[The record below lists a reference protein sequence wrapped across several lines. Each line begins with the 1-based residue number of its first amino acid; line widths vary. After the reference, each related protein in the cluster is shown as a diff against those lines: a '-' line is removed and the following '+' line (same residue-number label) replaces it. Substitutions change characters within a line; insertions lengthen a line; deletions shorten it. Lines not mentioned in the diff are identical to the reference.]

1 MSKLTYYFQMAQRIN
16 YLKATPKIINYLKYK
31 ISKRL
36 EITDLKQYSPQI
48 ASLIIT
54 KRCNMA
60 CNFCSA
66 GKIMEEG
73 RDAWREGE
81 LTLERTKEIFNNPL
95 FSNALLVDLLG
106 GEPLLVREFD
116 DIIAYL
122 NNRGHLTNT
131 STNAIK
137 LRERIVSLKRAGI
150 SRINISYYDE
160 NREMLESDLPFING
174 VFPTHMSYILFHSD
188 IVMNK
193 EKIYEIV
200 KFAKDSG
207 CLSLRFFMYRPMG
220 LEPNIGQITS
230 EDDHDYKELKNNL
243 SREYGKFIAW
253 PSLVKQN
260 LSKKLCSQPWQRIG
274 ATTVG
279 EMLICCGTED
289 FLSGPKSN
297 LFNAEPNEIYN
308 HSTLVAM
315 RKELI
320 SPNTPPPDLCKDCNL
335 LNEPGW

>member
-1 MSKLTYYFQMAQRIN
+1 MAKRIN
-16 YLKATPKIINYLKYK
+16 YLKAAPKIFNYLKYK
-31 ISKRL
+31 VSKRL
-36 EITDLKQYSPQI
+36 AFTDLGQYSPQI

-60 CNFCSA
+60 CSFCSA
-66 GKIMEEG
+66 GTIMERG

-81 LTLERTKEIFNNPL
+81 LTLERTKQIFNNPL

-116 DIIAYL
+116 DIVAYL
-122 NNRGHLTNT
+122 NDRGHLTNT
-131 STNAIK
+131 STNGIK

-160 NREMLESDLPFING
+160 NREMLESDLPFINS

-188 IVMNK
+188 IVINK

-200 KFAKDSG
+200 EFAKDSG

-220 LEPNIGQITS
+220 LEPNIGEITS
-230 EDDHDYKELKNNL
+230 EEDEDYKILKTNIDAKF
-243 SREYGKFIAW
+243 GKFVIW
-253 PSLVKQN
+253 PSLIKQN
-260 LSKKLCSQPWQRIG
+260 LKKKLCSQPWQRIG
-274 ATTVG
+274 TTTVG

-289 FLSGPKSN
+289 YLSGPKSN
-297 LFNAEPNEIYN
+297 LFEAEPNEIYN
-308 HSTLVAM
+308 HPTLVSM
-315 RKELI
+315 RKDLI
-320 SPNTPPPDLCKDCNL
+320 AINTPPPDLCKDCNL